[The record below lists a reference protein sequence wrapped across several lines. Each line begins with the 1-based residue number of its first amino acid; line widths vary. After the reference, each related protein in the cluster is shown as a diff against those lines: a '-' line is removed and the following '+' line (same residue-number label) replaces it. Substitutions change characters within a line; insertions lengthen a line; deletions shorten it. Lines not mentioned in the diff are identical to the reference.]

1 MDGVTVAHGRGLEAS
16 GAAVVVVTGGW
27 VEVEVTISIDGED
40 VGEVVNRGV
49 LNGVAV
55 AHGRGLDVHWLPG
68 GGVGSIQGLHVVDGG
83 VLNGV
88 SVAHGGV
95 LEVVVDR

>member
-1 MDGVTVAHGRGLEAS
+1 MEVSHLLLGCRGGGKSSSGGNFDGGVGK
-16 GAAVVVVTGGW
+16 
-27 VEVEVTISIDGED
+27 SIDIIVILQVES
-40 VGEVVNRGV
+40 R
-49 LNGVAV
+49 
-55 AHGRGLDVHWLPG
+55 LPG